1 MRPLVRFIQLIKMY
15 VYNASDPA
23 DEDEDDE
30 EEGVKGPCRR
40 EAIVI
45 ERPLLTQAF
54 GMICKRGAQ
63 VSRSAALRNV
73 RRSLSFVA
81 FAGWSKS
88 RCKGLIYA
96 LADT

>member
-1 MRPLVRFIQLIKMY
+1 MY

-23 DEDEDDE
+23 EEDEDDD

-54 GMICKRGAQ
+54 GLICKRGAQ
-63 VSRSAALRNV
+63 VIPR
-73 RRSLSFVA
+73 
-81 FAGWSKS
+81 
-88 RCKGLIYA
+88 
-96 LADT
+96 